1 MMPGKKILFVDDD
14 QHIVQLYSAV
24 FSKAGFNFSTA
35 SNGLEAIEKAST
47 EKPDLLLLDIMLP
60 DLNGLDVLKKLKQN
74 PQTADITV
82 WMITN
87 LPEQMNEA
95 TAVSYGASGYLVK
108 SAHTPKQ
115 VVEKILAFFSEQNPQ
130 NPQASSNKN

>member
-1 MMPGKKILFVDDD
+1 MAGGKKILFVDDD

-35 SNGLEAIEKAST
+35 SNGLEAIEKAGT

-60 DLNGLDVLKKLKQN
+60 DLNGLEVLKKLKQN

-82 WMITN
+82 WMLTN
-87 LPEQMNEA
+87 LPEQMNEE
-95 TAVSYGASGYLVK
+95 TAQSYGASDYLVK
-108 SAHTPKQ
+108 SAYTPKQ
-115 VVEKILAFFSEQNPQ
+115 VISKILAFFDSQNPQ
-130 NPQASSNKN
+130 TPPNKG

>member
-1 MMPGKKILFVDDD
+1 MATGNKILFVDDD
-14 QHIVQLYSAV
+14 QHIVQLYTAV
-24 FSKAGFNFSTA
+24 FSKAGFNFSIA
-35 SNGLEAIEKAST
+35 SNGLEAIEKAGT

-60 DLNGLDVLKKLKQN
+60 DLNGLEVLKKIKQN

-95 TAVSYGASGYLVK
+95 TATSYGASDYLVK

-115 VVEKILAFFSEQNPQ
+115 VVEKIRAFFGEQNPQ
-130 NPQASSNKN
+130 APSNRN

>member
-1 MMPGKKILFVDDD
+1 MAGGNKILFVDDD

-35 SNGLEAIEKAST
+35 SNGLEAIEKAGT

-60 DLNGLDVLKKLKQN
+60 DLNGLEVLKKLKQN

-82 WMITN
+82 WMLTN
-87 LPEQMNEA
+87 LPEQMNEE
-95 TAVSYGASGYLVK
+95 TAQSYGATDYLVK
-108 SAHTPKQ
+108 SAYTPKQ
-115 VVEKILAFFSEQNPQ
+115 VVEKIESYFGVANPQ
-130 NPQASSNKN
+130 TPQKPG

>member
-1 MMPGKKILFVDDD
+1 MAGGNKILFVDDD

-35 SNGLEAIEKAST
+35 SNGLEAIEKAGT

-60 DLNGLDVLKKLKQN
+60 DLNGLEVLKKLKQN

-87 LPEQMNEA
+87 LPEQMNEE
-95 TAVSYGASGYLVK
+95 TAQSYGASDYLVK
-108 SAHTPKQ
+108 SAYTPKQ
-115 VVEKILAFFSEQNPQ
+115 VISKILAFFDSQNPQ
-130 NPQASSNKN
+130 TPPNKG